1 MCRYDMQ
8 VTGTSQRLNT
18 TALLLQAAKPLNPTP
33 ERTYVMSELPVV
45 IAPDAVPA
53 LIDFLHSHHIDRV
66 NLVADH
72 NTWRVL
78 GQRTAQALAAGGVDV
93 HTILLA
99 GEEVTPDEQT
109 IVEVLLAA
117 GREQGLY
124 LAVGS
129 GTITDVVRFA
139 SHYTGNDFIS
149 LPTAPSVD
157 AYTSTGSS
165 LILRGLKQSV
175 FSQAPVA
182 VFADLDTLCAS
193 PRPMI
198 AAGFGDVVAKF
209 TSVADWKLSA
219 LLWDGPF
226 SEAVAQRMAAARD
239 RCMAQV
245 DEVGAA
251 QSEGIRSL
259 IDALIEAGL
268 CMLAFGGSQ
277 PAGQSEHY
285 ISHYLE
291 MKLVREGRS
300 PVLHG
305 AKTGMATTIVA
316 RYYDQIARMSRDEAA
331 QRLAES
337 PLPDRDR
344 EIERIRYAFGD
355 LTDGLIVE
363 QADFLNM
370 TEDRWEQLKQRIL
383 KRWSEVQS
391 VAREVPS
398 PDALTDLLER
408 AGGTADYRALG
419 LGDEEMALAEVYGH
433 YVRNRFTAMKLSRVL
448 GLLE

>member
-1 MCRYDMQ
+1 MGCLKTQ
-8 VTGTSQRLNT
+8 FSQSCSGITRPNYYFI
-18 TALLLQAAKPLNPTP
+18 QPVSPLESTCA
-33 ERTYVMSELPVV
+33 MSELPVV

-53 LIDFLHSHHIDRV
+53 LVEYLHRLRIDRV

-78 GQRTAQALAAGGVDV
+78 GQRTAEALAGGNIDV

-99 GEEVTPDEQT
+99 GGEVTPDEQS
-109 IVEVLLAA
+109 IVEVLRAA
-117 GREQGLY
+117 GREQRLY

-129 GTITDVVRFA
+129 GTITDITRFA
-139 SHYTGNDFIS
+139 SHRTGNDFIS

-175 FSQAPVA
+175 YSQAPIA
-182 VFADLDTLCAS
+182 VFADLDTLCGA
-193 PRPMI
+193 PQPMI
-198 AAGFGDVVAKF
+198 AAGFGDVVAKY

-219 LLWDGPF
+219 LLWDGPY
-226 SEAVAQRMAAARD
+226 SEPVARRMEAARD
-239 RCMAQV
+239 RCMAQA
-245 DEVGAA
+245 EQVGAA
-251 QSEGIRSL
+251 EPEGIRDL

-291 MKLVREGRS
+291 MKLVREGRP

-316 RYYDQIARMSRDEAA
+316 RYYEQIARMSRDEAA
-331 QRLAES
+331 QRLAAS
-337 PLPDRDR
+337 PLPDRDE
-344 EIERIRYAFGD
+344 EIERIRFAFGD

-363 QADFLNM
+363 QADFLDM
-370 TEDRWEQLKQRIL
+370 TENRWEQLKLRIL
-383 KRWSEVQS
+383 ERWPEVQA
-391 VAREVPS
+391 VAREVPPPES
-398 PDALTDLLER
+398 LTGLLET
-408 AGGTADYRALG
+408 AGGTTDYRALG

-433 YVRNRFTAMKLSRVL
+433 YVRNRFTVMKLSRVL

>member
-1 MCRYDMQ
+1 M
-8 VTGTSQRLNT
+8 T
-18 TALLLQAAKPLNPTP
+18 
-33 ERTYVMSELPVV
+33 ELPVV

-53 LIDFLHSHHIDRV
+53 LIDYLHGHHIERV
-66 NLVADH
+66 NLVADR

-78 GQRTAQALAAGGVDV
+78 GERTAQALEAAGIDAKV
-93 HTILLA
+93 ILLA
-99 GEEVTPDEQT
+99 GDEVTPDEQA

-117 GREQGLY
+117 GREQRLY

-129 GTITDVVRFA
+129 GTITDLTRFA
-139 SHYTGNDFIS
+139 SHRTGNDFIS

-165 LILRGLKQSV
+165 LIIRGLKTTV
-175 FSQAPVA
+175 YGQAPVA
-182 VFADLDTLCAS
+182 VFADLDTLCGA
-193 PRPMI
+193 PQPMI
-198 AAGFGDVVAKF
+198 AAGFGDVVAKY

-219 LLWDGPF
+219 LLWDGPY
-226 SEAVAQRMAAARD
+226 SKLVAQRMEAARD

-245 DEVGAA
+245 DAVGAA
-251 QSEGIRSL
+251 EPEGIRDL

-285 ISHYLE
+285 VSHYLE
-291 MKLVREGRS
+291 MKLVREGRP

-331 QRLAES
+331 QRLAAS
-337 PLPDRDR
+337 PLPDRDE

-355 LTDGLIVE
+355 LTDALIVE
-363 QADFLNM
+363 QADFLDM
-370 TEDRWEQLKQRIL
+370 TEARWQQFKQRIL
-383 KRWSEVQS
+383 ERWTDVQA
-391 VAREVPS
+391 VAAGVPS
-398 PDALTDLLER
+398 PAVLTDLLER
-408 AGGTADYRALG
+408 AGGTADYRVLG
-419 LGDEEMALAEVYGH
+419 LGDEEMAVAEVYGH
-433 YVRNRFTAMKLSRVL
+433 YVRNRFTVMKLSRVL